1 MTIQPIHLDGSVFS
15 SILNASIAALI
26 DAAIPLRS
34 TYVAVEG
41 CISSDGQIL
50 LDSDSKEESEA
61 SAVFSFVFDV
71 QRDGLPL
78 VNSEIN
84 GEIALDQ
91 LTILEEMS
99 RKAAQTIFTELR
111 NSTKSRIES
120 LHQ

>member
-1 MTIQPIHLDGSVFS
+1 M
-15 SILNASIAALI
+15 LNASIAALI

-41 CISSDGQIL
+41 CIDSQGQIL
-50 LDSDSKEESEA
+50 LDCDSKEESDA

-71 QRDGLPL
+71 QRDGVPL

-84 GEIALDQ
+84 GEIGLDQ
-91 LTILEEMS
+91 LALLEEKS
-99 RKAAQTIFTELR
+99 RNAAQAMFAELR